1 MKTTQKTFTIQLHT
15 TDTNID
21 KGAIEKFLNNS
32 IANSQYADDMTCE
45 VNDDEKVLYNFLNDN
60 MAFSFFIRKT
70 KEEFLEEYPYFADEY
85 DFCLS
90 EFNKNPKDALL
101 TFLENTSTD
110 ELTEPYGLTP
120 PDFSFAVGIYINNHF
135 NREEKIDFLKTIISK
150 GLKVDIY

>member
-1 MKTTQKTFTIQLHT
+1 MKTTQKTFTIQLNT
-15 TDTNID
+15 TDTDID
-21 KGAIEKFLNNS
+21 KETIEKFLNKA
-32 IANSQYADDMTCE
+32 IADSQYADDMTCK
-45 VNDDEKVLYNFLNDN
+45 VDDDVKVLYNFLNDN

-90 EFNKNPKDALL
+90 EFMKNPKDALL

-110 ELTEPYGLTP
+110 ELTEPYNLTP

-135 NREEKIDFLKTIISK
+135 TREEKIDFLKTVISR
-150 GLKVDIY
+150 GLKVAIY